1 MSKIFVII
9 IIISISSIVA
19 CSNSN
24 EFVESNFCSNIEKN
38 YSEISAS
45 LKSKEINY
53 KLNLFYA
60 DKKSEHLQGL
70 MCLKNLPNPIDGML
84 FEYKI
89 EQSSAFWMYETHF
102 PITIIYFDKN
112 KYSIE
117 YFDMKPCD
125 RRKLETDS
133 DYSNRCYEESKIYTP
148 SRKYVFALEIPS
160 EHENINEIKTFIK
173 DQKLKLV
180 INYW

>member
-9 IIISISSIVA
+9 IIGSMSLIAA

-24 EFVESNFCSNIEKN
+24 EFVESIFCSNIEKD

-60 DKKSEHLQGL
+60 DEQSEHLQGL
-70 MCLKNLPNPIDGML
+70 MCLKNLPNQIDGML
-84 FEYKI
+84 FEYKA

-112 KYSIE
+112 KDSIE

-125 RRKLETDS
+125 RSKLETDS
-133 DYSNRCYEESKIYTP
+133 DYSNRCYQESKIYTP
-148 SRKYVFALEIPS
+148 SRKYIFALEISS

-180 INYW
+180 INY